1 MKKIIFTVAAL
12 MALNVNAKSSKL
24 DKCYQVEELAEN
36 IMMARQQGNSMG
48 DLMKIAEGNTLVE
61 NIVADAFDF
70 DFWNS
75 EDMKQKEVNK
85 FKTLWFKACYENI
98 KESI

>member
-1 MKKIIFTVAAL
+1 MKKLIIALIAA
-12 MALNVNAKSSKL
+12 ASLNVSAESSKL
-24 DKCYQVEELAEN
+24 DKCYKVEELAEN

-70 DFWNS
+70 DFWS
-75 EDMKQKEVNK
+75 GEDMKQKEVNK

>member
-1 MKKIIFTVAAL
+1 MRKLILSAVVA
-12 MALNVNAKSSKL
+12 MSFNAAASNL

-48 DLMKIAEGNTLVE
+48 DLMKIAEGNNLVE
-61 NIVADAFDF
+61 TIVADAFNF

-75 EDMKQKEVNK
+75 EDMKQKEVNN